1 MQHNQNGRISRRT
14 VMQGAAAL
22 PLAGA
27 TVVAAFNTAWSQNA
41 KALTIAIGS
50 DVGNLD
56 PDHYTNWNDYWAY
69 GNLFEGLFRPNAKGD
84 LVPALAEKHE
94 QSADGLAHKFTLRAA
109 KFHNGDPVTAD
120 DFIFSVARS
129 RDPATR
135 NQRASLL
142 GNIASIEKHDDKNFT
157 VHLKAV
163 DADTIAKLSLYWQL
177 KPKKYI
183 EKVGDAEFSK
193 KPVGTGPFAF
203 VDRQPNQFLK
213 MKAFADYW
221 GDKAKVSEVTIKIAP
236 EEQSRLAQV
245 MAGEADVATPISP
258 VLAARL
264 KTMPTLNVVRVPAFT
279 NILVYFNKFHAETQK
294 REVRQALC
302 MAVDR
307 PALLKSI
314 MLGYAAPQE
323 LWCTSAQP
331 GCSLDGVTP
340 YHYDPDKAR
349 DLLKKANFDF
359 SKPFRFVGMAP
370 GRVAASKET
379 CEAIA
384 EYLKRIGIQVDLQ
397 ILEFGAWNQ
406 IKQAKQKDPNVGM
419 IYATG
424 PDPSK
429 DVGYKLL
436 VNTRS
441 TLITSWVFDKEND
454 EMLTKMNNFTSA
466 KEREVFIN
474 KILRRMHDEAYFL
487 PLWANDTLYVTSKKV
502 DLKVAPFLAFAPLED
517 VTKTS

>member
-1 MQHNQNGRISRRT
+1 MQPNRKNRVSRRD
-14 VMQGAAAL
+14 VIKGVALMPLSSAAIIAS
-22 PLAGA
+22 
-27 TVVAAFNTAWSQNA
+27 FNTAWSQNA

-56 PDHYTNWNDYWAY
+56 PDKYTNWNDYWAY
-69 GNLFEGLFRPNAKGD
+69 GNMFEGLFRPNESGD
-84 LVPALAEKHE
+84 LAPALAENHE
-94 QSADGLAHKFTLRAA
+94 VSADGLAHKFTLRAA
-109 KFHNGDPVTAD
+109 KFHNGDAVTSD
-120 DFIFSVARS
+120 DFIFSIARS
-129 RDPATR
+129 RDPATQ

-142 GNIASIEKHDDKNFT
+142 NNIERIEKHDDRTFT

-163 DADTIAKLSLYWQL
+163 DADTIAKLSLYWQI

-183 EKVGDAEFSK
+183 EQVGSAEFSK
-193 KPVGTGPFAF
+193 KPVGTGPFQF
-203 VDRQPNQFLK
+203 VDRAPNQFLK

-221 GDKAKVSEVTIKIAP
+221 GDKPKVSEVTIKIAP

-245 MAGEADVATPISP
+245 MAGESDVATPISP
-258 VLAARL
+258 VLAARIEA
-264 KTMPTLNVVRVPAFT
+264 MPTLKVVRVPAFT
-279 NILVYFNKFHAETQK
+279 NILVYFNKFNAETQK

-323 LWCTSAQP
+323 LWCTSVQS

-340 YHYDPDKAR
+340 YGYDPEKAR

-359 SKPFRFVGMAP
+359 GKPLRFVGMAP

-406 IKQAKQKDPNVGM
+406 IKQAKQKDPTVAM

-429 DVGYKLL
+429 DVAYKLQ
-436 VNTRS
+436 VNTQS
-441 TLITSWVFDKEND
+441 GLMTSWVFDQEND
-454 EMLTKMNNFTSA
+454 EMLAKLNDFTDTKKRDA
-466 KEREVFIN
+466 FIN
-474 KILRRMHDEAYFL
+474 KVLRRMHDEAYFL
-487 PLWANDTLYVTSKKV
+487 PLWANDTLYVTTKKV
-502 DLKVAPFLAFAPLED
+502 NFKVAPFLAFAPLQD
-517 VTKTS
+517 VAKTS

>member
-1 MQHNQNGRISRRT
+1 MQKRKDGISRRHILKS
-14 VMQGAAAL
+14 AAAL
-22 PLAGA
+22 PLVNAGVLA
-27 TVVAAFNTAWSQNA
+27 TFNTAWSQDA
-41 KALTIAIGS
+41 KTLTIAIGS

-69 GNLFEGLFRPNAKGD
+69 GNMFEGLFRPDAKGD
-84 LVPALAEKHE
+84 LVLALAEKHE
-94 QSADGLAHKFTLRAA
+94 PSADGLSHKFTLRAA
-109 KFHNGDPVTAD
+109 KFHNGDPVTTD
-120 DFIFSVARS
+120 DFIFSIARS
-129 RDPATR
+129 RDPATQ
-135 NQRASLL
+135 NQRSDLL
-142 GNIASIEKHDDKNFT
+142 ANIVSIDKHDDKSFT
-157 VHLKAV
+157 VHLKSI

-183 EKVGDAEFSK
+183 EQVGSAEFAK
-193 KPVGTGPFAF
+193 KPVGTGPFMFA
-203 VDRQPNQFLK
+203 DRKPNQYLT
-213 MKAFADYW
+213 MKAFPDYW

-245 MAGEADVATPISP
+245 MAGEADAATPISP

-264 KTMPTLNVVRVPAFT
+264 KTMPTLEIVRVPAFT
-279 NILVYFNKFHAETQK
+279 NILVYFNKFHEQTGR
-294 REVRQALC
+294 REIRQALC

-307 PALLKSI
+307 ATLLKSI

-331 GCSLDGVTP
+331 ACSLDGVTP
-340 YHYDPDKAR
+340 YAYDPDKAR

-359 SKPFRFVGMAP
+359 SKPLKFVGMAP

-384 EYLKRIGIQVDLQ
+384 EYLKRIGVQVDLQ

-406 IKQAKQKDPNVGM
+406 IKQAKVKDPTVAM

-429 DVGYKLL
+429 DVAYKLL

-441 TLITSWVFDKEND
+441 TLATSWVFDKDND
-454 EMLTKMNNFTSA
+454 EMLAKLNNFTDM
-466 KEREVFIN
+466 KEREAFIN
-474 KILRRMHDEAYFL
+474 KILRRMHDEAYFM
-487 PLWANDTLYVTSKKV
+487 PLWANDTLYVTTKKV
-502 DLKVAPFLAFAPLED
+502 NLKVAPYLAFAPLED
-517 VTKTS
+517 ITKTA

>member
-1 MQHNQNGRISRRT
+1 MHRNRKTGLSRRGL
-14 VMQGAAAL
+14 MRGAAAI
-22 PLAGA
+22 PLASAG
-27 TVVAAFNTAWSQNA
+27 VLAAFNTAWSQDA
-41 KALTIAIGS
+41 KALTISIGH

-69 GNLFEGLFRPNAKGD
+69 GNLFEGLFRPDDKGD

-94 QSADGLAHKFTLRAA
+94 PSADGLSHKFTLRAA
-109 KFHNGDPVTAD
+109 KFHNGDPVTSD
-120 DFIFSVARS
+120 DFIFSIARS
-129 RDPATR
+129 RDPATQ

-142 GNIASIEKHDDKNFT
+142 NNIVNIERHDDKSFT
-157 VHLKAV
+157 VHLKAI
-163 DADTIAKLSLYWQL
+163 DADTIAKFSLYWQL

-183 EKVGDAEFSK
+183 EQVGSAEFAK
-193 KPVGTGPFAF
+193 KPVGTGPFQF

-221 GDKAKVSEVTIKIAP
+221 GPKAKVSEVTLKVAP

-245 MAGEADVATPISP
+245 MAGEADAATPISP
-258 VLAARL
+258 VLAARIAA
-264 KTMPTLNVVRVPAFT
+264 MPTLEVVRVPAFT
-279 NILVYFNKFHAETQK
+279 NIVVYFNKFHAETQK
-294 REVRQALC
+294 LEVRQALS
-302 MAVDR
+302 MAIDR

-331 GCSLDGVTP
+331 ACSQQGVTP
-340 YHYDPDKAR
+340 YHYDPNKAR

-359 SKPFRFVGMAP
+359 GKPLRFVGMAP

-384 EYLKRIGIQVDLQ
+384 EYLKRIGVQVDLQ

-406 IKQAKQKDPNVGM
+406 IKQAKQKDPTVAM

-429 DVGYKLL
+429 DVAYKLL

-441 TLITSWVFDKEND
+441 TLATSWVFDKEND
-454 EMLTKMNNFTSA
+454 EMLAKLNNFTDMN
-466 KEREVFIN
+466 ERNAFIN

-502 DLKVAPFLAFAPLED
+502 NFKVAPFLAFAPLQD
-517 VTKTS
+517 ISKTA

>member
-1 MQHNQNGRISRRT
+1 M
-14 VMQGAAAL
+14 
-22 PLAGA
+22 LA
-27 TVVAAFNTAWSQNA
+27 TFNTAWSQNA
-41 KALTIAIGS
+41 KSLTISIGH

-69 GNLFEGLFRPNAKGD
+69 GNLFEGLFRPNEKGD
-84 LVPALAEKHE
+84 LVPALADKHE
-94 QSADGLAHKFTLRAA
+94 PSADGLSHKFTLRAA
-109 KFHNGDPVTAD
+109 KFHNGDPVTSD

-129 RDPATR
+129 RDPATQ

-142 GNIASIEKHDDKNFT
+142 SNIVGIDRHDDKSFT
-157 VHLKAV
+157 VHLKTI

-183 EKVGDAEFSK
+183 EQVGSAEFSK
-193 KPVGTGPFAF
+193 KPVGTGPFMFA
-203 VDRQPNQFLK
+203 DRQPNQFLK
-213 MKAFADYW
+213 MKAFPDYW
-221 GDKAKVSEVTIKIAP
+221 GDKAKVSEVTLKVAP

-245 MAGEADVATPISP
+245 IAGEADAATPISP
-258 VLAARL
+258 VLAARIGS
-264 KTMPTLNVVRVPAFT
+264 MPNLQVVRVPAFT
-279 NILVYFNKFHAETQK
+279 NIVVYFNKFNAEMRK

-307 PALLKSI
+307 QALLKTI

-331 GCSLDGVTP
+331 ACSLEGVTP

-359 SKPFRFVGMAP
+359 SKPLRFVGMAP

-384 EYLKRIGIQVDLQ
+384 EYLKRIGIQVNLE
-397 ILEFGAWNQ
+397 ILEFGAWNK
-406 IKQAKQKDPNVGM
+406 IKQAKQKDPTVGM

-429 DVGYKLL
+429 DVAYKLL

-441 TLITSWVFDKEND
+441 TLATSWVFDSEND
-454 EMLTKMNNFTSA
+454 AMLAKLNDFTDMNKRNA
-466 KEREVFIN
+466 YIN
-474 KILRRMHDEAYFL
+474 KLLRRLHDEAYFL
-487 PLWANDTLYVTSKKV
+487 PLWANDTLYVAAKKV
-502 DLKVAPFLAFAPLED
+502 NLDVPPFLAFAPLQD
-517 VTKTS
+517 VTKTA

>member
-1 MQHNQNGRISRRT
+1 MEPNRGLSRRRIL
-14 VMQGAAAL
+14 QSAAAL
-22 PLAGA
+22 PLANAG
-27 TVVAAFNTAWSQNA
+27 VLAAFNTAWSQTA
-41 KALTIAIGS
+41 KTLTISIGS

-56 PDHYTNWNDYWAY
+56 PDKYNNWNDYWAY
-69 GNLFEGLFRPNAKGD
+69 GNIFEGLFRPDAKGD
-84 LVPALAEKHE
+84 LVPGLAEKHE
-94 QSADGLAHKFTLRAA
+94 PSDDGLSHKFTLRAA
-109 KFHNGDPVTAD
+109 KFHNGDPVTSD
-120 DFIFSVARS
+120 DFIFSIARS
-129 RDPATR
+129 RDPAIQ
-135 NQRASLL
+135 NQRSSLL
-142 GNIASIEKHDDKNFT
+142 DNIVGIERHDDKSFT
-157 VHLKAV
+157 IKLKIV

-183 EKVGDAEFSK
+183 EQVGNAEFSK
-193 KPVGTGPFAF
+193 KPVGTGPFQF

-213 MKAFADYW
+213 LRAFDDYW
-221 GDKAKVSEVTIKIAP
+221 GSKAKVRDITIRIAP

-245 MAGEADVATPISP
+245 MAGEADVASPVSP
-258 VLAARL
+258 VLAARIAA
-264 KTMPTLNVVRVPAFT
+264 MPTLQLVRVPAFT
-279 NILVYFNKFHAETQK
+279 NILVYFNTFHAETTK
-294 REVRQALC
+294 LEVRQALT

-331 GCSLDGVTP
+331 ACSLEGVTP
-340 YHYDPDKAR
+340 YSYNPDKAR

-359 SKPFRFVGMAP
+359 GKPLRFVGMAP

-406 IKQAKQKDPNVGM
+406 IKQARQKDPTVAM

-429 DVGYKLL
+429 DVGYKLQ

-441 TLITSWVFDKEND
+441 DLVTSWVFDKDND
-454 EMLTKMNNFTSA
+454 AMLDQLNNFMSA
-466 KEREVFIN
+466 KERDAFIN
-474 KILRRMHDEAYFL
+474 KALRRMHDKAYFM
-487 PLWANDTLYVTSKKV
+487 PLWANDTLYVAKKGV
-502 DLKVAPFLAFAPLED
+502 NLTVAPFLAFAPLQD
-517 VTKTS
+517 VSTS

>member
-1 MQHNQNGRISRRT
+1 
-14 VMQGAAAL
+14 MQGAATL
-22 PLAGA
+22 PFVPA
-27 TVVAAFNTAWSQNA
+27 TVVATFNTAWSQTA
-41 KALTIAIGS
+41 KTLTIAIGS

-69 GNLFEGLFRPNAKGD
+69 GNMFEGLFRPNASGD
-84 LVPALAEKHE
+84 LEPALAEKHE
-94 QSADGLAHKFTLRAA
+94 VSPDGLAHKFTLRAA
-109 KFHNGDPVTAD
+109 KFHNGDPVRTD
-120 DFIFSVARS
+120 DFIFSVNRT

-142 GNIASIEKHDDKNFT
+142 GNIDRIEKHDDRSFT
-157 VHLKAV
+157 VHLKQV

-177 KPKKYI
+177 KPEKYI
-183 EKVGDAEFSK
+183 KQVGDAEFSK

-203 VDRQPNQFLK
+203 VDRQPQQFLK
-213 MKAFADYW
+213 LKAFADYW
-221 GDKAKVSEVTIKIAP
+221 GNKAKVSEVTIKIAP

-264 KTMPTLNVVRVPAFT
+264 GSMPTVNVVRVPAFT
-279 NILVYFNKFHAETQK
+279 NILVYFNKFHAEAQK

-314 MLGYAAPQE
+314 MLGYASPQE
-323 LWCTSAQP
+323 LWCTSAQN

-340 YHYDPDKAR
+340 YKYDPDRAR
-349 DLLKKANFDF
+349 DMLKKANFDF
-359 SKPFRFVGMAP
+359 AKPFRFVGMAP

-384 EYLKRIGIQVDLQ
+384 EYLKRIGINVQLE

-406 IKQAKQKDPNVGM
+406 IKQAKQKDPTVGM

-429 DVGYKLL
+429 DLAYKLL

-454 EMLTKMNNFTSA
+454 AMLNKINNFTDA
-466 KEREVFIN
+466 KERTAFIN
-474 KILRRMHDEAYFL
+474 KLLRRMHDEAYFM
-487 PLWANDTLYVTSKKV
+487 PLWANDTLYVTTKKV
-502 DLKVAPFLAFAPLED
+502 NLKVAPFLAFAPLED

>member
-1 MQHNQNGRISRRT
+1 MQRNQASGISRR
-14 VMQGAAAL
+14 VVVQGAAAL
-22 PLAGA
+22 PLATA
-27 TVVAAFNTAWSQNA
+27 TMIASFNTAWSQSA
-41 KALTIAIGS
+41 KTLTIAIGS

-69 GNLFEGLFRPNAKGD
+69 GNMFEGLFRPNASGD
-84 LVPALAEKHE
+84 LEPALAEKYDV
-94 QSADGLAHKFTLRAA
+94 SPDGLAHKFTLRAA
-109 KFHNGDPVTAD
+109 KFHNGDAVTTD
-120 DFIFSVARS
+120 DFIFSIARS

-142 GNIASIEKHDDKNFT
+142 NNIDRIEKHDDRSFT
-157 VHLKAV
+157 VYLKAV

-183 EKVGDAEFSK
+183 ERVGDAEFAK

-213 MKAFADYW
+213 LKAFADYW
-221 GDKAKVSEVTIKIAP
+221 GNKPKVSEVTIKIAP

-245 MAGEADVATPISP
+245 MAGESDVATPISP

-264 KTMPTLNVVRVPAFT
+264 ATMPTLNVVRVPAFT

-307 PALLKSI
+307 AALLKSI
-314 MLGYAAPQE
+314 MLGYASPQE
-323 LWCTSAQP
+323 LWCTAAQP

-340 YHYDPDKAR
+340 YSYDPDKAR
-349 DLLKKANFDF
+349 ALLKKANFDF

-429 DVGYKLL
+429 DVAYKLQ
-436 VNTRS
+436 VNTHS
-441 TLITSWVFDKEND
+441 SLITSWVFDKEND
-454 EMLTKMNNFTSA
+454 EMLAKVNNFIDP
-466 KEREVFIN
+466 KERIAFIN
-474 KILRRMHDEAYFL
+474 KMLRRMHDEAYFL
-487 PLWANDTLYVTSKKV
+487 PLWANDTLYVTTKKV
-502 DLKVAPFLAFAPLED
+502 GLKVAPYLAFAPLED
-517 VTKTS
+517 VTKTA

>member
-1 MQHNQNGRISRRT
+1 MRKWNGGPSRRHIL
-14 VMQGAAAL
+14 QGVAAL
-22 PLAGA
+22 PLANAGVL
-27 TVVAAFNTAWSQNA
+27 TTFNTAWSQGA
-41 KALTIAIGS
+41 KTLTIAIGS

-69 GNLFEGLFRPNAKGD
+69 GNLFEGLFRPNENGD

-94 QSADGLAHKFTLRAA
+94 PSADGLAHKFVLRPA
-109 KFHNGDPVTAD
+109 KFHNGDPVTSD
-120 DFIFSVARS
+120 DFIFSVGRS
-129 RDPATR
+129 RDPATQ

-142 GNIASIEKHDDKNFT
+142 SNIATIDKHDDKSFT
-157 VHLKAV
+157 VHLKAI

-183 EKVGDAEFSK
+183 EQVGGAEFSK
-193 KPVGTGPFAF
+193 KPVGTGPFMF
-203 VDRQPNQFLK
+203 LDRQPNQFLK
-213 MKAFADYW
+213 MKAFPDYW

-245 MAGEADVATPISP
+245 MAGETDVATPISP
-258 VLAARL
+258 VLAARI
-264 KTMPTLNVVRVPAFT
+264 KSMPTLKVVQVPAFT
-279 NILVYFNKFHAETQK
+279 NIVVYFNKFHAETQK

-323 LWCTSAQP
+323 LWCTAAQLA
-331 GCSLDGVTP
+331 CSLDGVTP
-340 YHYDPDKAR
+340 YHYDPDKAK

-359 SKPFRFVGMAP
+359 SKPFKFVGMAP

-406 IKQAKQKDPNVGM
+406 IKQAKTKDPTVGM

-429 DVGYKLL
+429 DVSYKLQ
-436 VNTRS
+436 VNTIS
-441 TLITSWVFDKEND
+441 TLATSWVFDKEND
-454 EMLTKMNNFTSA
+454 EMLAKVNNFTDA
-466 KEREVFIN
+466 KQRDAFIN

-487 PLWANDTLYVTSKKV
+487 PLWANDTLYVTAKNV
-502 DLKVAPFLAFAPLED
+502 DFKVAPFLAFAPLED
-517 VTKTS
+517 VAKTA